1 MSTMS
6 DFFTV
11 QVYGLNGKWLGRLT
25 PEGTATRK
33 TIYAVM
39 LPRDRAEDIAADI
52 NDGGSFRA
60 KVKPF

>member
-6 DFFTV
+6 DFFNV
-11 QVYGLNGKWLGRLT
+11 QVYELNGKWLGRLT
-25 PEGTATRK
+25 PEGTAARK
-33 TIYAVM
+33 TIHAAM
-39 LPRDRAEDIAADI
+39 PPRDRAEDIAADI